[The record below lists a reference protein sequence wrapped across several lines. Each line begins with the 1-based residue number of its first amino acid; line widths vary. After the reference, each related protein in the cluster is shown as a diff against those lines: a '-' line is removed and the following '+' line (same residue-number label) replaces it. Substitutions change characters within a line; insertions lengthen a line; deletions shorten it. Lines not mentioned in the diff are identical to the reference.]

1 MLAGAGVCVDLGW
14 AGFSEETFVMPNSV
28 KPADGVNV
36 HARSPGESVHDVLAK
51 DRVPPRTHYL
61 EPSYVFLGDEDIPIE
76 RYLSREWH
84 DLEVRK
90 VWKKTW
96 QVACREEDI
105 PNPGDY
111 IVYDIVDD
119 SVLVARMPD
128 GSIKAYINACLHRGT
143 ELCVGQG
150 QRPRVPLPL
159 PRLHLGA

>member
-1 MLAGAGVCVDLGW
+1 
-14 AGFSEETFVMPNSV
+14 MPNSA
-28 KPADGVNV
+28 KPVDDTGGF
-36 HARSPGESVHDVLAK
+36 ARSPGESVHDVLAK
-51 DRVPPRTHYL
+51 DKVPPRAHYL

-105 PNPGDY
+105 ANPGDY

-119 SVLVARMPD
+119 SVL
-128 GSIKAYINACLHRGT
+128 
-143 ELCVGQG
+143 
-150 QRPRVPLPL
+150 
-159 PRLHLGA
+159 